1 MGGNMRE
8 FLYMLRVGLDIS
20 KYNSN
25 RIQNN
30 KFSHVINKQ
39 NKPFQLA
46 EQDLHHKK
54 KPGEK

>member
-1 MGGNMRE
+1 MGE